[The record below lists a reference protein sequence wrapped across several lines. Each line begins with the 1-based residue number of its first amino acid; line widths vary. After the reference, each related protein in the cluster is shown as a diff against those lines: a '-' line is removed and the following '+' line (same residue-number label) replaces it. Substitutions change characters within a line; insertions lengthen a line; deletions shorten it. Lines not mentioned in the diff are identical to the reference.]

1 MALLMVSGCG
11 PSTEVDTEQPAP
23 AVSPRQSFQ
32 SDSNS
37 TAAMLADSTLYLSA
51 ISPADPDAAIAD
63 QTHSAM
69 QQLGEIL
76 GMAGLDY
83 PQVVSCHV
91 QLSDMENYA
100 AMNEVYGSYFPE
112 GGYPARTTLEFPGL
126 PGGTGVLLTCIAYAE
141 ASEIEV
147 IRPSEDK
154 IPAAMGPYSPAVRAG
169 RTVYVSG
176 QGGRN
181 PATGELGDTADE
193 QARQTLENIGTILE
207 AAGLSYDNT
216 VLASSYLPQSSD
228 LAIADSNFESIF
240 SPGGAPSRANVTLS
254 ALPGGI
260 AVEITFIAVDD
271 NNVTRLFM
279 HDQTPTSLSSPI
291 SQSGNTAYTS
301 AMPGSGAS
309 FGEQFGHAL
318 DTSTEALQLA
328 SLGLANVVR
337 VNAYLS
343 DLANLEELRTLIAE
357 AFPKQ
362 APAVSAVQAH
372 LAGPT
377 MISLEMIAVR

>member
-1 MALLMVSGCG
+1 ML
-11 PSTEVDTEQPAP
+11 
-23 AVSPRQSFQ
+23 
-32 SDSNS
+32 SDN
-37 TAAMLADSTLYLSA
+37 TLYLSA
-51 ISPADPDAAIAD
+51 VSPAGPTAPIAD

-69 QQLGEIL
+69 QRLGEVL

-126 PGGTGVLLTCIAYAE
+126 PGGTGVLLTCVAYAE
-141 ASEIEV
+141 ASDIEV

-169 RTVYVSG
+169 RTVYLSG

-193 QARQTLENIGTILE
+193 QARQTLKNIGTILE
-207 AAGLSYDNT
+207 AADLSYDNT
-216 VLASSYLPQSSD
+216 VLASSYLPEASD
-228 LAIADSNFESIF
+228 LAIADSAFESIF
-240 SPGGAPSRANVTLS
+240 SVGGAPSRANVVLS

-271 NNVTRLFM
+271 NYVTRLFM
-279 HDQTPTSLSSPI
+279 HDQAPTALSSPI

-309 FGEQFGHAL
+309 FREQFRHAL
-318 DTSTEALQLA
+318 DTGAEALQLA
-328 SLGLANVVR
+328 SLGFANVVR

-357 AFPKQ
+357 AFPDQ
-362 APAVSAVQAH
+362 APAMSAVQAQ

-377 MISLEMIAVR
+377 MVSLEMIAVR

>member
-1 MALLMVSGCG
+1 
-11 PSTEVDTEQPAP
+11 
-23 AVSPRQSFQ
+23 
-32 SDSNS
+32 
-37 TAAMLADSTLYLSA
+37 MLSDSTLYLSA
-51 ISPADPDAAIAD
+51 VSPTDPQAPIAD
-63 QTHSAM
+63 QTHAAM
-69 QQLGEIL
+69 RRLGEVL

-100 AMNEVYGSYFPE
+100 AMNEVYGSYFSE

-126 PGGTGVLLTCIAYAE
+126 PSGAGVLLTCMAYAD
-141 ASEIEV
+141 ASDIEV

-169 RTVYVSG
+169 RTTYVSG

-181 PATGELGDTADE
+181 PATGELGETAEE
-193 QARQTLENIGTILE
+193 QARQTLENIGVILD
-207 AAGLSYDNT
+207 AAGLSYDNA
-216 VLASSYLPQSSD
+216 VLASSYLPQASD
-228 LAIADSNFESIF
+228 LAVTNSAFESIF
-240 SPGGAPSRANVTLS
+240 SVGGAPSRANVVLS

-271 NNVTRLFM
+271 NYVTRLFM
-279 HDQTPTSLSSPI
+279 HNQAPTALSSPI

-309 FGEQFGHAL
+309 FEEQFHHAL
-318 DTSTEALQLA
+318 DTSTSALQLA
-328 SLGLANVVR
+328 TLGLANVVR
-337 VNAYLS
+337 VNAYLG
-343 DLANLEELRTLIAE
+343 DLANLDELHALISE
-357 AFPKQ
+357 TFPDQ

-372 LAGPT
+372 LAEPT
-377 MISLEMIAVR
+377 MVSLEMIAVR

>member
-1 MALLMVSGCG
+1 ML
-11 PSTEVDTEQPAP
+11 
-23 AVSPRQSFQ
+23 
-32 SDSNS
+32 SDN
-37 TAAMLADSTLYLSA
+37 TLYLSA
-51 ISPADPDAAIAD
+51 VSPAGPTAPIAD

-69 QQLGEIL
+69 QRLGEVL

-126 PGGTGVLLTCIAYAE
+126 PGGTGVLLTCVAYAE
-141 ASEIEV
+141 ASDIEV

-169 RTVYVSG
+169 RTVYLSG

-193 QARQTLENIGTILE
+193 QARQTLKNIGTILE
-207 AAGLSYDNT
+207 AADLSYDNT
-216 VLASSYLPQSSD
+216 VLASSYLPEASD
-228 LAIADSNFESIF
+228 LAIADSAFESIF
-240 SPGGAPSRANVTLS
+240 SVGGAPSRANVVLS

-271 NNVTRLFM
+271 NYVTRLFM
-279 HDQTPTSLSSPI
+279 HDQAPTALSSPI

-309 FGEQFGHAL
+309 FREQFQHAL
-318 DTSTEALQLA
+318 NTGAEALQLA
-328 SLGLANVVR
+328 SLGFANVVR

-357 AFPKQ
+357 AFPDQ

-372 LAGPT
+372 LGGPT
-377 MISLEMIAVR
+377 MVSLEMIAVR

>member
-1 MALLMVSGCG
+1 
-11 PSTEVDTEQPAP
+11 
-23 AVSPRQSFQ
+23 
-32 SDSNS
+32 
-37 TAAMLADSTLYLSA
+37 MLSDSTLYLSA
-51 ISPADPDAAIAD
+51 VSPADPTAPIAD

-69 QQLGEIL
+69 RRLGEIL

-83 PQVVSCHV
+83 AQVVSCHV
-91 QLSDMENYA
+91 QLSDMEDYA

-147 IRPSEDK
+147 IRPPEDK

-169 RTVYVSG
+169 RTVYLSG

-181 PATGELGDTADE
+181 PATGELGETADE
-193 QARQTLENIGTILE
+193 QARQTLQNIGTILE

-216 VLASSYLPQSSD
+216 VLASSYLPQASD
-228 LAIADSNFESIF
+228 LAVNDSAFESIF
-240 SPGGAPSRANVTLS
+240 SVGGAPSRADVVLS

-271 NNVTRLFM
+271 NYVTRLFM
-279 HDQTPTSLSSPI
+279 HDQAPTALSSPI
-291 SQSGNTAYTS
+291 SQSGTTAYTS
-301 AMPGSGAS
+301 DMPGSGAN
-309 FGEQFGHAL
+309 FREQFLHAL
-318 DTSTEALQLA
+318 DASTAALRLG
-328 SLGLANVVR
+328 SSGLANVVR

-343 DLANLEELRTLIAE
+343 DLANLDETAALIAE
-357 AFPKQ
+357 AFPEQ
-362 APAVSAVQAH
+362 APAVSVVQAH
-372 LAGPT
+372 LAEPA
-377 MISLEMIAVR
+377 MVSLEMIAVQ

>member
-1 MALLMVSGCG
+1 
-11 PSTEVDTEQPAP
+11 
-23 AVSPRQSFQ
+23 
-32 SDSNS
+32 
-37 TAAMLADSTLYLSA
+37 MLSDSTLYLSA
-51 ISPADPDAAIAD
+51 ISPADPNAPISD

-69 QQLGEIL
+69 QRLGEIL
-76 GMAGLDY
+76 GMAGIDY

-126 PGGTGVLLTCIAYAE
+126 PGGTGVLLTCIAYSE

-169 RTVYVSG
+169 RTVYLSG
-176 QGGRN
+176 QGGRD
-181 PATGELGDTADE
+181 PVTGELGETADE
-193 QARQTLENIGTILE
+193 QARQTLQNIGTILE

-216 VLASSYLPQSSD
+216 VLASSYLPLASD
-228 LAIADSNFESIF
+228 LAVTNTAFESIF
-240 SPGGAPSRANVTLS
+240 SVGGAPSRANVVLS

-271 NNVTRLFM
+271 NYVTRLFM
-279 HDQTPTSLSSPI
+279 HDQAPTALSSPI

-301 AMPGSGAS
+301 AMPGAGAS
-309 FGEQFGHAL
+309 FREQVLHAL
-318 DTSTEALQLA
+318 DTSTTALQLGT
-328 SLGLANVVR
+328 LELANVVR

-343 DLANLEELRTLIAE
+343 DLENLEELHTLINE
-357 AFPKQ
+357 AFADQ
-362 APAVSAVQAH
+362 SPAVSVVQAH
-372 LAGPT
+372 LPEPT
-377 MISLEMIAVR
+377 MVSIEMIAVR

>member
-1 MALLMVSGCG
+1 VL
-11 PSTEVDTEQPAP
+11 
-23 AVSPRQSFQ
+23 
-32 SDSNS
+32 SDN
-37 TAAMLADSTLYLSA
+37 TLYLSA
-51 ISPADPDAAIAD
+51 VSPAGPTAPIAD

-69 QQLGEIL
+69 QRLGEVL

-126 PGGTGVLLTCIAYAE
+126 PGGTGVLLTCVAYAE
-141 ASEIEV
+141 ASDIEV

-169 RTVYVSG
+169 RTVYLSG

-193 QARQTLENIGTILE
+193 QARQTLKNIGTILE
-207 AAGLSYDNT
+207 AADLSYDNT
-216 VLASSYLPQSSD
+216 VLASSYLPEASD
-228 LAIADSNFESIF
+228 LAIADSAFESIF
-240 SPGGAPSRANVTLS
+240 SVGGAPSRANVVLS

-271 NNVTRLFM
+271 NYVTRLFM
-279 HDQTPTSLSSPI
+279 HDQAPTALSSPI

-309 FGEQFGHAL
+309 FREQFRHAL
-318 DTSTEALQLA
+318 DTGAEALQLA
-328 SLGLANVVR
+328 SLGFANVVR

-357 AFPKQ
+357 AFPDQ
-362 APAVSAVQAH
+362 APAMSAVQAQ

-377 MISLEMIAVR
+377 MVSLEMIAVR

>member
-11 PSTEVDTEQPAP
+11 PSEESDTEQPAP
-23 AVSPRQSFQ
+23 AVSTRQSFQ
-32 SDSNS
+32 DDSGQTVAVLSDN
-37 TAAMLADSTLYLSA
+37 TLYLSA
-51 ISPADPDAAIAD
+51 VSPAGPTAPIAD

-69 QQLGEIL
+69 QRLGEVL

-126 PGGTGVLLTCIAYAE
+126 PGGTGVLLTCVAYAE
-141 ASEIEV
+141 ASDIEV

-169 RTVYVSG
+169 RTVYLSG

-193 QARQTLENIGTILE
+193 QARQTLKNIGTILE
-207 AAGLSYDNT
+207 AADLSYDNT
-216 VLASSYLPQSSD
+216 VLASSYLPEASD
-228 LAIADSNFESIF
+228 LAIADSAFESIF
-240 SPGGAPSRANVTLS
+240 SVGGAPSRANVVLS

-271 NNVTRLFM
+271 NYVTRLFM
-279 HDQTPTSLSSPI
+279 HDQAPTALSSPI

-309 FGEQFGHAL
+309 FREQFRHAL
-318 DTSTEALQLA
+318 DTGAEALQLA
-328 SLGLANVVR
+328 SLGFANVVR

-357 AFPKQ
+357 AFPDQ
-362 APAVSAVQAH
+362 APAMSAVQAQ

-377 MISLEMIAVR
+377 MVSLEMIAVR